1 MKGLLPLSSQ
11 GKKMFK
17 ITHGKNKGEKACT
30 EDEALA
36 LLTTED
42 LAQGGY
48 VHIGSKAFLEG
59 GQYQEP
65 TISGAGFGFNPISAE
80 GFASMINRVRKG
92 S

>member
-1 MKGLLPLSSQ
+1 
-11 GKKMFK
+11 MFEV
-17 ITHGKNKGEKACT
+17 TNGKNKGAKVCT
-30 EDEALA
+30 EDEALS
-36 LLTTED
+36 LLTPED

-48 VHIGSKAFLEG
+48 IHVGSKAFLEG

-65 TISGAGFGFNPISAE
+65 TISGAGFGFDPISAQ